1 MSKGTKVGRYVVWVT
16 NLEAATVIIAGYWEA
31 AEGGEAGHAGW
42 GQIVK
47 TETVPKSGNSVRSGA
62 VACVE

>member
-1 MSKGTKVGRYVVWVT
+1 
-16 NLEAATVIIAGYWEA
+16 VIRAEYWEA

-47 TETVPKSGNSVRSGA
+47 TETVCKSVSSVRSGA